1 MHKYTLS
8 DLDSNIIL
16 NVIAGANCAGR
27 EIRDN
32 LKDRIK
38 PDVEIELSLEELG
51 AIKLAL
57 VDLASKDRGATYAAL
72 KECAKTLKILK
83 AFLAAMPKEQVDPV
97 IALDDEVEE

>member
-8 DLDSNIIL
+8 SSVADSIINIIA
-16 NVIAGANCAGR
+16 IANCAGR
-27 EIRDN
+27 EIRDG

-51 AIKLAL
+51 AIKLAM
-57 VDLASKDRGATYAAL
+57 VDLASKEKGMFYSII

-83 AFLAAMPKEQVDPV
+83 AFLAAMPKEHVEPV